1 MRCAFFKKYKKKL
14 TMDSVVAGDFNATL
28 SQIDRSGKS
37 KHVHDKAVKYL
48 LNIMNDKQLYDEWI
62 NRKE

>member
-1 MRCAFFKKYKKKL
+1 
-14 TMDSVVAGDFNATL
+14 MDSVVAGDFNTTL

-37 KHVHDKAVKYL
+37 KHVHDKAVKSL